1 MVYGYIRTSH
11 AAVDGLASMHPETQV
26 QAGVEPRHRL
36 GRGSLRLRLAWSF
49 RNTAQALP

>member
-26 QAGVEPRHRL
+26 QAGVEPRHSL
-36 GRGSLRLRLAWSF
+36 GRGSLRLRLASSF